1 MPFALCFSSPKKKTK
16 NSDHT
21 SFALS
26 ERKHREIET
35 KGMRRPFLLIPEAA
49 IVVTEVE
56 EIEPKTVKDPECQ
69 TIDFD
74 YKFQI
79 IRYQTPN
86 KDSFET
92 DF

>member
-1 MPFALCFSSPKKKTK
+1 M
-16 NSDHT
+16 
-21 SFALS
+21 
-26 ERKHREIET
+26 
-35 KGMRRPFLLIPEAA
+35 
-49 IVVTEVE
+49 VTEVE

-92 DF
+92 DDQVRF